1 MENEE
6 KFCLKWSD
14 FEKNISRAFSELKE
28 DEDFFDVTL
37 ACDGNQ
43 LQAHKV
49 ILSAC
54 SPFFRSILKRNMHPH
69 PLLYLKGIKY
79 EEIQSILNFIYH
91 GEVNVAQADL
101 SSFLAV
107 AEDLQVKG
115 LSAAGQEQPSNQT
128 EAKRTLDTQ
137 SNEIIPTN
145 KRLPKQPKL
154 SVGSSNET
162 KAENIIAIVKTE
174 SIAVDVDCDPLLTP
188 GQQNMEQDSYG
199 YQHSYQEQMRQQ
211 LKQMGRVAATGQGW
225 NLTETFSCHI
235 CEKSYSN
242 KKSLQNHMTTH
253 KGMTYCSICD
263 KTLSSPTYLRA
274 HMAQLHNQQQPV

>member
-14 FEKNISRAFSELKE
+14 FENNISRAFSELKD

-79 EEIQSILNFIYH
+79 EEMQSILSFIYN
-91 GEVNVAQADL
+91 GEVNVAQSDL
-101 SSFLAV
+101 SSFLSV

-115 LSAAGQEQPSNQT
+115 LSAAGQEQATNQPV
-128 EAKRTLDTQ
+128 AKRTLDTQ
-137 SNEIIPTN
+137 SNVIPPAN
-145 KRLPKQPKL
+145 NRLSKQQKL
-154 SVGSSNET
+154 SAGSSNEVE
-162 KAENIIAIVKTE
+162 AENIIKIVKTE
-174 SIAVDVDCDPLLTP
+174 SICVDVDCDPLLTP
-188 GQQNMEQDSYG
+188 GQNMEQDTYG

-211 LKQMGRVAATGQGW
+211 VKQMGRVAGTGQG
-225 NLTETFSCHI
+225 
-235 CEKSYSN
+235 
-242 KKSLQNHMTTH
+242 
-253 KGMTYCSICD
+253 
-263 KTLSSPTYLRA
+263 
-274 HMAQLHNQQQPV
+274 